1 MRQLCALAAITAVL
15 LSATPLAAQ
24 DGGGAGVREPVSR
37 PAPAETVVVPAAAM
51 PDAAASPRTESL
63 APTLDGASVGVRR
76 SAPAPMPTPVPRRA
90 DTKGNRAMMIV
101 GGAALLVGA
110 VIGGNAGTIIM
121 VGGGVVGLYGL
132 YKFLQ

>member
-1 MRQLCALAAITAVL
+1 MPQCRTLVAVTAVIL
-15 LSATPLAAQ
+15 
-24 DGGGAGVREPVSR
+24 
-37 PAPAETVVVPAAAM
+37 AAM
-51 PDAAASPRTESL
+51 PLPAQEGVPGGRRDPMTRAAATEVDAAAATTGDDGALFARTETL
-63 APTLDGASVGVRR
+63 APTAEGAAVGVRR
-76 SAPAPMPTPVPRRA
+76 TTPTPAPSPLPRRA

>member
-1 MRQLCALAAITAVL
+1 MPQLRTLAAVTAVI
-15 LSATPLAAQ
+15 LSAAPLLAQ
-24 DGGGAGVREPVSR
+24 GGLPGGSRDPITGPV
-37 PAPAETVVVPAAAM
+37 ATVIVPAATATGV
-51 PDAAASPRTESL
+51 DGALSALTEPL
-63 APTLDGASVGVRR
+63 APTVEGAAVGVRR
-76 SAPAPMPTPVPRRA
+76 SAPAPAPSPAPRRV

-110 VIGGNAGTIIM
+110 VIGGDAGTIIM

>member
-1 MRQLCALAAITAVL
+1 
-15 LSATPLAAQ
+15 
-24 DGGGAGVREPVSR
+24 
-37 PAPAETVVVPAAAM
+37 
-51 PDAAASPRTESL
+51 
-63 APTLDGASVGVRR
+63 
-76 SAPAPMPTPVPRRA
+76 
-90 DTKGNRAMMIV
+90 MIV